1 MAVRVSVR
9 DFKYL
14 LAWQSLAI
22 LLVVLSDIDKG
33 LLAEVCYTYTAL
45 VG

>member
-1 MAVRVSVR
+1 MEVRVSAR
-9 DFKYL
+9 NSKYL
-14 LAWQSLAI
+14 LAWQCLAI

>member
-1 MAVRVSVR
+1 MAVRVWAR
-9 DFKYL
+9 HFKYL

-33 LLAEVCYTYTAL
+33 LLAEV
-45 VG
+45 